1 MSNRILLDTTSYLRL
16 AFVIDPLLRQP
27 FDKDGTELFVLP
39 ELDREYKRSPR
50 LRNEFAWVAD
60 PQYVQNRRDGRL
72 LIRDPQ
78 KGEIN
83 GALEIMTF
91 TAETAGKGV
100 SPIDIKCLACGY
112 VLNIQVVTD
121 DMEMRSLADEFHVAT
136 LTSLE
141 LLKRMVGQGYKKQK
155 QIDDI
160 IKYWN
165 LVDDLPPGW
174 RGEYKELFGSEPPPS
189 L

>member
-1 MSNRILLDTTSYLRL
+1 M
-16 AFVIDPLLRQP
+16 
-27 FDKDGTELFVLP
+27 
-39 ELDREYKRSPR
+39 
-50 LRNEFAWVAD
+50 RNDFAWVAE

-72 LIRDPQ
+72 LTRDPQ

-112 VLNIQVVTD
+112 VLKIPVVTD
-121 DMEMRSLADEFHVAT
+121 DMEMRSLADEFEVAT
-136 LTSLE
+136 LTSLG
-141 LLKRMVGQGYKKQK
+141 LLKRMLEQGYRKPK
-155 QIDDI
+155 QIEDI
-160 IKYWN
+160 MRYWN
-165 LVDDLPPGW
+165 LIDDLPPGW
-174 RGEYKELFGSEPPPS
+174 RGEYKELFGSEPPLS